1 MTPGKIPDCRTLR
14 WNGRKEDYERRVED
28 AVRSIP
34 LATFSTVRGVTN
46 ISDKQLAE
54 TFRRL
59 EDCGRIVNDQE
70 FKLPG
75 EYREGA
81 GSALLRWVEHAVHGR
96 IIGHFVKPGARDA
109 GVESMTRPQHVISK
123 VGIPPGSGG
132 RLRAIDLLSG
142 GGWPR
147 PRTGI
152 LKEYR
157 PNQRIGAGKDLAI
170 LLREGVLETKP
181 IRTNSRGRPR
191 IGIAPVAPGHTRKR
205 VSDLKPRR

>member
-109 GVESMTRPQHVISK
+109 GAESMTRPQHGTSK
-123 VGIPPGSGG
+123 VGIPPRSGG
-132 RLRAIDLLSG
+132 RLRSVRHPHHAGYGQGVREDDTGRRQVRGTSSVRRGLRVPQRDIGTSNGPGGRVQRRRIDQELV
-142 GGWPR
+142 
-147 PRTGI
+147 T
-152 LKEYR
+152 
-157 PNQRIGAGKDLAI
+157 
-170 LLREGVLETKP
+170 
-181 IRTNSRGRPR
+181 
-191 IGIAPVAPGHTRKR
+191 
-205 VSDLKPRR
+205 